1 MRAESKKQ
9 ANHWKHK
16 KTLMTKEIYILLLQ
30 LIGLNGDAN
39 FLDQMQSKLS
49 KTKELGITF
58 NSHFKIALT
67 IIL

>member
-1 MRAESKKQ
+1 
-9 ANHWKHK
+9 
-16 KTLMTKEIYILLLQ
+16 MTKEIYILLLQ